1 MLENSNLTYTL
12 TGPHHHD
19 YVQMLPP
26 PHRLP
31 SHHQPPRRKKPRPGQ
46 AQPFHPAPEAPR
58 LPRLCAISSC
68 IHCRRQHVTDPLPPP
83 SPPVGTQ
90 KGPALSPSRPPNVVI
105 RRARVAPHHRK
116 RRWNCSRHGC
126 TTHNCQM
133 SFVRLYLYPVRCG
146 RTVGWWWVA
155 AHDDARGQNRPRSPS
170 FWPLH
175 VGECFLPVCMAP
187 GPTVGPDLQ
196 DSSRSRTD
204 GTGSNR
210 YLLRCCQRCGAA
222 PGGRCQSDLGYNVAW
237 SSPWSWCVPSS
248 HTKKHTHNIAS
259 ETPHSQSHTTTAGCD
274 EGNTAYGGFA
284 QQHAWFLPAPP
295 PPPET

>member
-1 MLENSNLTYTL
+1 MATEYCSGNAVDSCASGHQTEAPDLLAASTWDDLCLGGACCISRNLSMLENSNLTYTL
-12 TGPHHHD
+12 TGPPHHD

-26 PHRLP
+26 PHCLP

-133 SFVRLYLYPVRCG
+133 SFVRLYLYPARCG

-175 VGECFLPVCMAP
+175 VGECFLPVC
-187 GPTVGPDLQ
+187 
-196 DSSRSRTD
+196 
-204 GTGSNR
+204 
-210 YLLRCCQRCGAA
+210 
-222 PGGRCQSDLGYNVAW
+222 GRA
-237 SSPWSWCVPSS
+237 
-248 HTKKHTHNIAS
+248 
-259 ETPHSQSHTTTAGCD
+259 
-274 EGNTAYGGFA
+274 
-284 QQHAWFLPAPP
+284 
-295 PPPET
+295 